1 MAPVSDCATQ
11 KISFETPTPLALEA
25 AFDGGRITSDGGLTW
40 LAEVDRELGV
50 CEAMSQHLPEWR
62 KRRGRHSMLSLLR
75 QRVYQIACGYEDQND
90 SDFLRSDPLLK
101 LVCGVLPESG
111 EDLASQPTICRMEN
125 AVSARACYRIA
136 EALGEL
142 YIASRGKDG
151 APKKI
156 LLDFDATDDP
166 THGDQ
171 EDSYYHG
178 YFREHIYHPLLVFDG
193 DTGQLITAVLRAGN
207 THASLSTV
215 AILRRIVGLLRST
228 WPDVEVELRA
238 DAGFAVPAVYEYCEA
253 EGIAYTIA
261 LITNS
266 RLEEM
271 AASLLEEAKR
281 RYEKHRER
289 KVKLLSQGH
298 YRAGSWDRQRRV
310 VYKAEVMEEGTNTR
324 FVVTNKPD
332 DPDELYAHY
341 TERGETENRI
351 KDLKVALKADRLS
364 CHRFWANQFRLL
376 LHAAAYWLMD
386 TLRSKL
392 VVAGIERM
400 QLDTLRLRLVKIGGR
415 VRELLTKVRL
425 HLASGHPGQHLWE
438 ALTTADVGA
447 S

>member
-1 MAPVSDCATQ
+1 VSDCATQ
-11 KISFETPTPLALEA
+11 KIRFETPTPLALEA
-25 AFDGGRITSDGGLTW
+25 AFDGGRLTSDGGLTW
-40 LAEVDRELGV
+40 LAEVDKELGV
-50 CEAMSQHLPEWR
+50 CQAMAKHIPEWR
-62 KRRGRHSMLSLLR
+62 SRRGRHSMLSLLK

-90 SDFLRSDPLLK
+90 SDLLRSDPLLK

-151 APKKI
+151 VPKKI

-171 EDSYYHG
+171 EQSYYHG
-178 YFREHIYHPLLVFDG
+178 YFREHIYYPLLVFDG

-207 THASLSTV
+207 THASRSTV
-215 AILRRIVGLLRST
+215 AILRRIVGLLRSS

-253 EGIAYTIA
+253 QGIAYTIA

-271 AASLLEEAKR
+271 AASLLEKAKR
-281 RYEKHRER
+281 RHEKQPER
-289 KVKLLSQGH
+289 KVKLLSEGH

-324 FVVTNKPD
+324 FVVTNKPEE
-332 DPDELYAHY
+332 PDELYAYY

-376 LHAAAYWLMD
+376 VHAAAYWLMD
-386 TLRSKL
+386 TLRKKL
-392 VVAGIERM
+392 VDGGIERM

-438 ALTTADVGA
+438 ALTRADVAA